1 MIKWSNDPWKF
12 TAIIKGNK
20 ELIIFFY
27 YNYLSYVG
35 LSKFKFEWEDWKDGK
50 YTIKIK
56 EIAKNMKIIKYF
68 SDENTDVIKMSDYAF
83 FENYI
88 QVFEKYF
95 LSIIYIIKNI
105 FRNSFVYELNEK
117 SGKLKVKFYY

>member
-35 LSKFKFEWEDWKDGK
+35 LSKFKFEWEVWKDGK

-88 QVFEKYF
+88 QVFEK
-95 LSIIYIIKNI
+95 
-105 FRNSFVYELNEK
+105 
-117 SGKLKVKFYY
+117 